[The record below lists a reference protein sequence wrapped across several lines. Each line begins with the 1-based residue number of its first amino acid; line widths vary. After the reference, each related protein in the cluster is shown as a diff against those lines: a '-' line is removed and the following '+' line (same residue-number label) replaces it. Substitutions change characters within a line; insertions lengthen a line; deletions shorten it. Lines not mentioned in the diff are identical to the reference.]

1 MLIIPQFKLL
11 KNKIIGMFLGPRRDR
26 THDHGTLSD
35 IAPEMVH

>member
-11 KNKIIGMFLGPRRDR
+11 KNKITGLLLGPRRDR

-35 IAPEMVH
+35 TAPEMVQ